1 MTALTNVTINSLED
15 LRAVTQQFFDD
26 QKVTA
31 KQIITVQTQELPAR
45 IIAFQYY
52 GSSETGSNIAGL
64 NSEINVSNLKGNIDI
79 FTA

>member
-1 MTALTNVTINSLED
+1 MTALTSTTINSLED

-52 GSSETGSNIAGL
+52 GSSEIGSNIAAL
-64 NSEINVSNLKGNIDI
+64 NGEINVSNLKGNIDI
-79 FTA
+79 LTA

>member
-1 MTALTNVTINSLED
+1 MTALTNTTINSLED

-31 KQIITVQTQELPAR
+31 KQIISVQTQELPAR

-52 GSSETGSNIAGL
+52 GSSELGSSIAQL
-64 NSEINVSNLKGNIDI
+64 NTDINVSNLQGNIDI
-79 FTA
+79 LTA

>member
-1 MTALTNVTINSLED
+1 MTALTHTTINSLED
-15 LRAVTQQFFDD
+15 LRAITQQFFDD

-45 IIAFQYY
+45 IIAYQYY
-52 GSSETGSNIAGL
+52 GNSETGSNIAAL
-64 NSEINVSNLKGNIDI
+64 NGDINVSNLAGNIDI

>member
-1 MTALTNVTINSLED
+1 MTALTNTTINSLED
-15 LRAVTQQFFDD
+15 LRAIAQAFFDD

-52 GSSETGSNIAGL
+52 GTSEAGSNISGL
-64 NSEINVSNLKGNIDI
+64 NNEINVSNLKGNIDI

>member
-26 QKVTA
+26 QKVIA
-31 KQIITVQTQELPAR
+31 KQIITVQTQQLPAR
-45 IIAFQYY
+45 VIAYQYY
-52 GSSETGSNIAGL
+52 GSSEIGSNIAEL
-64 NSEINVSNLKGNIDI
+64 NGEINVSNLVGNIDI

>member
-1 MTALTNVTINSLED
+1 MTALTNTTINSLED

-31 KQIITVQTQELPAR
+31 KQIISVQTQELPAR

-52 GSSETGSNIAGL
+52 GSSELGSNIAQL
-64 NSEINVSNLKGNIDI
+64 NTDINVSNLQGNIDI
-79 FTA
+79 LTA

>member
-26 QKVTA
+26 QKVVVR
-31 KQIITVQTQELPAR
+31 QIITVQTQELPAR
-45 IIAFQYY
+45 VIAYQYY
-52 GSSETGSNIAGL
+52 GSSDIGSNIAEL
-64 NSEINVSNLKGNIDI
+64 NGEINVSNLTGNIDI